1 MKSLDR
7 RSFLKTSAATAA
19 GSFVLPQFFIGKAGA
34 AANSKLNIAM
44 IGAGGIAGMAY
55 NGCTN
60 DNIVA
65 LCDVD
70 SAKMFE
76 HAEKY
81 PQIKQAKTFTDFR
94 VMLDKMG
101 NEIDAVCINTPDHT
115 HFVATM
121 DAMQRGKHVFTQKP
135 LVHNIWQART
145 LQKAMH
151 RYKLITNMGNQG
163 HTYDGIRWMREWVEA
178 DVFGQITEI
187 HSWCD
192 GPGKN
197 WGGPYF
203 GKPASYPP
211 PTDTVPDNLD
221 YDLWLGPIQKT
232 PFNKLYHPGKWRGF
246 KQFGCGQFGDWFCHI
261 ADAPVWVLDL
271 YEPVAVEAEVVN
283 GGNKWMTPDG
293 VRVRFDF
300 LQRGTKKPCSFY
312 WHNGD
317 PQFKPKKPENWTMS
331 KDLPNKGTIYIGEKK
346 TGFTDQRS
354 NNPRLVNMDE
364 MKAFNKA
371 GFPAE
376 KYPRVKGGPVVEW
389 VKSVKDGSQPGSNF
403 DYAAPMTE
411 VMLLG
416 ILAVNHGGKI
426 EWDSKNMKITNR
438 PELNQ
443 YLKEP
448 VSKGWEYGQN
458 LWA

>member
-1 MKSLDR
+1 MPCV
-7 RSFLKTSAATAA
+7 A
-19 GSFVLPQFFIGKAGA
+19 GSPPGPALLSAPPTFGLPAPTVSAPARLLRPRDDLVLQRARE
-34 AANSKLNIAM
+34 IAEVV
-44 IGAGGIAGMAY
+44 AVARHADDEVAVFLRPLLGGTQG
-55 NGCTN
+55 
-60 DNIVA
+60 
-65 LCDVD
+65 
-70 SAKMFE
+70 
-76 HAEKY
+76 
-81 PQIKQAKTFTDFR
+81 FR
-94 VMLDKMG
+94 VDDVELD
-101 NEIDAVCINTPDHT
+101 V
-115 HFVATM
+115 
-121 DAMQRGKHVFTQKP
+121 
-135 LVHNIWQART
+135 
-145 LQKAMH
+145 
-151 RYKLITNMGNQG
+151 
-163 HTYDGIRWMREWVEA
+163 
-178 DVFGQITEI
+178 
-187 HSWCD
+187 
-192 GPGKN
+192 
-197 WGGPYF
+197 
-203 GKPASYPP
+203 
-211 PTDTVPDNLD
+211 
-221 YDLWLGPIQKT
+221 
-232 PFNKLYHPGKWRGF
+232 
-246 KQFGCGQFGDWFCHI
+246 
-261 ADAPVWVLDL
+261 
-271 YEPVAVEAEVVN
+271 VAVEAEVVN